1 MSEEKKG
8 LFFGEI
14 VWDDVIPGGGSGK
27 PENIGGAS
35 LNAAVHSQR
44 LGLYSVMLSA
54 LGRDKLGEKTWELA
68 KGLGVE
74 MSYVTR
80 SKLPTCLITVEFDE
94 KGEPQYKIPPQVS
107 WDDIEIDDAG
117 LSRIEREGFDLF
129 YFGTLHQRSRKSRE
143 TLYRV
148 LEHAG
153 FGIVY
158 CDVNLRDPFY
168 DAEILHQSMAAS
180 TIVKMNDQELPKI
193 LKLVLHQEMSDLK
206 SSMEVLLRHYG
217 LETLIVTCG
226 EKGAAFMTPSDWGF
240 APGIKVQVA
249 DTVGSG
255 DAFSAGFLYGLC
267 TGRGVGEACELGNK
281 MGAFI
286 ATKKSSIPFYEKEE
300 LDML

>member
-1 MSEEKKG
+1 MGEEKKA

-14 VWDDVIPGGGSGK
+14 VWDDVIPGGGSGR

-44 LGLYSVMLSA
+44 LGLNSVMLSA

-68 KGLGVE
+68 KGLGVD
-74 MSYVTR
+74 MSYVTT

-94 KGEPQYKIPPQVS
+94 AGEPQYKIPSPVS
-107 WDDIEIDDAG
+107 WDDIEIDEAG
-117 LSRIEREGFDLF
+117 LSRIEREGFDIF

-143 TLYRV
+143 TLYRS
-148 LEHAG
+148 LERAG
-153 FGIVY
+153 CGIVY
-158 CDVNLRDPFY
+158 CDVNLREPFY
-168 DAEILHQSMAAS
+168 DAEILRQSLTAS
-180 TIVKMNDQELPKI
+180 TIVKMNDQELPEI
-193 LKLVLHQEMSDLK
+193 LKLALHQEMSDMK
-206 SSMEVLLRHYG
+206 SSMELLLRQYG
-217 LETLIVTCG
+217 LDTLIVTCG
-226 EKGAAFMTPSDWGF
+226 EKGAAFLTPSDWGF

-249 DTVGSG
+249 DTVGAG

-300 LDML
+300 LEML